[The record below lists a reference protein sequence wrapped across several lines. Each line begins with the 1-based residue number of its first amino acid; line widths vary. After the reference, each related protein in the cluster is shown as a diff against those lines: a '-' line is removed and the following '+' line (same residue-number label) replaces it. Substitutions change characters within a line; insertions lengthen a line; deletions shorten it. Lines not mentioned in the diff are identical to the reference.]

1 MAYHPTLRTCLWIK
15 LADLLLQQKI
25 SNVFIILLVDIT
37 EKEGKPPL
45 CTITDIFFGWA
56 IDIAK
61 FYNWVTKLHH
71 FFRMAD
77 GTDPWSRFM
86 QPQISMSLGSYGM
99 LCNTVEEVGP
109 QALEWLRKYTK
120 IPVWTVGP
128 LLPPAFLKKLSS
140 SVQSSN
146 HKQHSGKLHGI
157 SLEMCVEWLDL
168 QYPDS
173 VLYISFG
180 SQNTIS
186 PSQMMELAIGLEE
199 SEIRFIWVIRP
210 PTGFDFRVEFTA
222 EWLPEGFE
230 ERVKKSKQGLLV
242 RNWAPQLE
250 ILSHKSTGAFLSHCG
265 WNSVMK
271 SLSQGVLLIGWAM
284 AGEEAFNSK
293 MLVEEMGV
301 SVELTRGLQNIV
313 GKEVKEVIILAM
325 SKTQKGEEMKQNA
338 AKIRKQIRAS
348 VMEEGE
354 AKGSSIKVLDD
365 FVRSI
370 VSRRL
375 REISL
380 LK

>member
-1 MAYHPTLRTCLWIK
+1 M
-15 LADLLLQQKI
+15 D
-25 SNVFIILLVDIT
+25 SDFNVPGFP
-37 EKEGKPPL
+37 ER
-45 CTITDIFFGWA
+45 CRFH
-56 IDIAK
+56 
-61 FYNWVTKLHH
+61 VTKLHH
-71 FFRMAD
+71 FFRMAH

-168 QYPDS
+168 Q
-173 VLYISFG
+173 
-180 SQNTIS
+180 
-186 PSQMMELAIGLEE
+186 
-199 SEIRFIWVIRP
+199 P
-210 PTGFDFRVEFTA
+210 PTGFDFRGEFRA

-271 SLSQGVLLIGWAM
+271 SLSQGVPLIGWAM
-284 AGEEAFNSK
+284 AGEQAFNSK

-370 VSRRL
+370 VSRRQ
-375 REISL
+375 EQSVC
-380 LK
+380 